1 MRGMYYFD
9 HDNNAH
15 NDTKIIRLKRK
26 FGYEGYGVYW
36 LILEVLHA
44 NEGLLTNDILDD
56 VAYQERI
63 DDEWLENFI
72 DYCVSIGLLRRD
84 HDVIYSERMLTDI
97 QAFKQLAEKRRA
109 AAGNRWNRRTGDDQP
124 DNRNIPQ
131 NNNTDADIAAL
142 AMEKFNKKFEA
153 AMQAAEMQEQMQTVC
168 NADNDNSGMQTE
180 CNSIT
185 SVNDLDMQ
193 NYLDDNANAMQTDEQ
208 TECKCN
214 ANAEQVQT
222 VCNAKKRKENIINN
236 NKQQQNITT
245 CPGSIMLADEACVR
259 QVTATLRELGIA
271 DDTSAD
277 ILTKHTADYVAEKI
291 ALLQNT
297 HNVQAPAAWLISAI
311 EGDWRSPDEQ
321 SATPPVDTAANSK
334 NALGGQDYDDFCAE
348 YRRVFGTEYLDKNAY
363 LQAVYISLTPSRVAM
378 NIKYAEEIG
387 ADSFRKFVDDNN
399 IKSFAELIT
408 SKVHVEKLAE
418 LYAAATSRE
427 SDEALKKYNALCH
440 RKNEP

>member
-9 HDNNAH
+9 HDDNAH

-63 DDEWLENFI
+63 DDEWLEQFI
-72 DYCVSIGLLRRD
+72 DFCVSIDLFRRD

-131 NNNTDADIAAL
+131 NNNTENNNTDADIAAR
-142 AMEKFNKKFEA
+142 AMEALNRKFEE
-153 AMQAAEMQEQMQTVC
+153 AMAAAEQAQTTCTANTNETQMQE
-168 NADNDNSGMQTE
+168 DNSCTA
-180 CNSIT
+180 
-185 SVNDLDMQ
+185 NDDDLQ
-193 NYLDDNANAMQTDEQ
+193 KQSNLDDNANAIQTDKQ
-208 TECKCN
+208 AECKCS
-214 ANAEQVQT
+214 ANAEQMQT

-236 NKQQQNITT
+236 NKQQQNVTT
-245 CPGSIMLADEACVR
+245 CPNSIMLADEECVR

-277 ILTKHTADYVAEKI
+277 ILAKHTVDYVAEKI
-291 ALLQNT
+291 ALLRNT

-321 SATPPVDTAANSK
+321 SATPPVDTATNSK
-334 NALGGQDYDDFCAE
+334 NALGGQDYDDFSAE

-387 ADSFRKFVDDNN
+387 ADAFRKFVDDNN

-408 SKVHVEKLAE
+408 SKAYVEKLAE
-418 LYAAATSRE
+418 LYAVATSQE

-440 RKNEP
+440 